1 MDISRIEAVSPR
13 QIDWRKLT
21 AKEIIKYDSQGI
33 EVPVEYLQWAKQFRA
48 DISSND
54 KDETTYEMATSS
66 TNIQQKVETEQSTTT
81 DNSTEEPQT
90 ASTEEEKEPTA
101 KELRKSMEDEGAS
114 LYKLGKTFRGLSG
127 EKEKDS
133 KASDSISSSSAE
145 NASNSI
151 EGLDNYMSELMSQIS
166 EVKAEINA
174 EKGNKNDSR
183 ISRINRLRQ
192 QLKMYG
198 TEGQTTAAGYNADL
212 NNLQAIV
219 EGQSGTIDSGLDYGA
234 ETAQIGNELRRLF
247 WYRGFGKRVIRA
259 GDAAVDASENART
272 SQQNALSSIKEDLDT
287 VVGHQTNISS
297 QTGVGAISESQD
309 SKNANSKDENGD
321 KKSDS
326 EKAVQS
332 AQNDG
337 TDTTAKSTIDL
348 DTILKAKI
356 RRGEE
361 VQA

>member
-1 MDISRIEAVSPR
+1 MDVSRIEAVSPK

-33 EVPVEYLQWAKQFRA
+33 DVPAEYLQWAKQFRA
-48 DISSND
+48 DITAND

-66 TNIQQKVETEQSTTT
+66 TNILQKVETEQASTTN
-81 DNSTEEPQT
+81 NSTEEPQT
-90 ASTEEEKEPTA
+90 TTPSDEEKEPTA

-114 LYKLGKTFRGLSG
+114 LYKLGKTFRDLSG
-127 EKEKDS
+127 DKEKDS
-133 KASDSISSSSAE
+133 KSSDNISSSSAE
-145 NASNSI
+145 NSSNSI

-166 EVKAEINA
+166 EVKAEINS
-174 EKGNKNDSR
+174 EKGKKNDSR
-183 ISRINRLRQ
+183 ISRINRLMQ

-198 TEGQTTAAGYNADL
+198 SEGQSTAAGYNVDL

-219 EGQSGTIDSGLDYGA
+219 EGQSGTIESGLDYGT
-234 ETAQIGNELRRLF
+234 ETSEIGNEIKRFL

-272 SQQNALSSIKEDLDT
+272 SQQNALSSIKGDLDT
-287 VVGHQTNISS
+287 VISHQTNISS
-297 QTGVGAISESQD
+297 QTGVGAISES
-309 SKNANSKDENGD
+309 KNNKDADANGD

-326 EKAVQS
+326 EKAIQT

-337 TDTTAKSTIDL
+337 TDTTAKSTTDL

-361 VQA
+361 VQT